1 MDIPGLSVVFLAGIA
16 TILTPCCLPLLP
28 PLLAG
33 SVGHRLRPLAIVTG
47 SLTSFTALGLLVG
60 TLTAFSPDALRTP
73 AFLVIIAFGAIMV
86 DEDLHRLYSTYSSKL
101 AGRATVRVTALDEQR
116 HPLLSAFVLGLALG
130 LIWLPCVGPVLG
142 AVLAY
147 AAAGGG
153 TADSGL
159 LLFTYGVGF
168 AMPLLGVAY
177 GAKVAGKPLQERVT
191 ALNRPDVIRRVIGIV
206 LLLSGVA
213 LLFDLDR
220 LMLSLL

>member
-16 TILTPCCLPLLP
+16 TILSPCCLPLLP

-60 TLTAFSPDALRTP
+60 TLTAFSPDTLRTP
-73 AFLVIIAFGAIMV
+73 AFLLIIAFGAIMV
-86 DEDLHRLYSTYSSKL
+86 DDDLHRVYSTYSSKL
-101 AGRATVRVTALDEQR
+101 AGRTTMRVSALDEQR

-130 LIWLPCVGPVLG
+130 LIWLPCVGPILG

-153 TADSGL
+153 TMDSGL
-159 LLFTYGVGF
+159 LLFIYGVGF
-168 AMPLLGVAY
+168 ALPLLGVAY
-177 GAKVAGKPLQERVT
+177 GAKVAGKPLQERVG
-191 ALNRPDVIRRVIGIV
+191 ALNQPDVVRRIIGIV

-220 LMLSLL
+220 LLLSLL